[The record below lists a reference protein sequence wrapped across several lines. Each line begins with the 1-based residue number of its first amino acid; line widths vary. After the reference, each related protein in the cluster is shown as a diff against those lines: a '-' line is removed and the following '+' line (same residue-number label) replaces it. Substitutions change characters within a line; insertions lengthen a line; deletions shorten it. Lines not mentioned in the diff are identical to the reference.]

1 MEIPGPNGSTHAK
14 QPQFLVDIVSES
26 LTPSRYV
33 LTNNV
38 GIAGGLSWE
47 LKRSDIILFDKQGEL
62 KYGLSWPDAQH
73 QFVDQAHFADW
84 LATHRQQGPVS
95 LVLLMDKG
103 ESMADLAL
111 PKPDSSYELGR
122 VVYIQY
128 LPQ

>member
-1 MEIPGPNGSTHAK
+1 MAAARPENADRVHKDIAVELGGLDV
-14 QPQFLVDIVSES
+14 LV
-26 LTPSRYV
+26 
-33 LTNNV
+33 NNV

-111 PKPDSSYELGR
+111 PKPDSFYELGR
-122 VVYIQY
+122 VVFIQY

>member
-1 MEIPGPNGSTHAK
+1 M
-14 QPQFLVDIVSES
+14 
-26 LTPSRYV
+26 
-33 LTNNV
+33 
-38 GIAGGLSWE
+38 
-47 LKRSDIILFDKQGEL
+47 RSSS
-62 KYGLSWPDAQH
+62 LSWPDAQH